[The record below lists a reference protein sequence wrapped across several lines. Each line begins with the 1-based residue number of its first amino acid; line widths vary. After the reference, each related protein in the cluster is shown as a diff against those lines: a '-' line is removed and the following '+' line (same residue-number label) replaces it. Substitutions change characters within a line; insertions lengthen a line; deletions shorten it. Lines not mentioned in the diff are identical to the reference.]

1 MLEKHLFIMME
12 LKYLPEPDSR
22 IVLWRNTIQLFHEYK
37 RPKFIGPFK
46 AAKFSYR
53 VESLLTDST
62 NGKPL
67 KPDIVA
73 SGKSGWFVLELT
85 ESPNSK
91 KPKLESYDAIDPR
104 DLSQYGLIAHS
115 KKPDI
120 IISRLSKVD
129 DGSYCQILVR
139 DHLKV
144 ENEGYIKDKLLRDS
158 LINAK
163 ETDLNRLPNISI
175 SLLPEMKTMEIRRGL
190 IEIVI
195 QLFQPEGEGKTV
207 VQIVDEGLDK
217 LSGKIGPAARTQL
230 IEKVNDQMK
239 ILIKNYLS
247 EYLEFKENKYIST
260 GKFKQH
266 HKTMQYVVLKLGE
279 WAGISGQRTFD
290 DFP

>member
-1 MLEKHLFIMME
+1 
-12 LKYLPEPDSR
+12 LPEPDSR
-22 IVLWRNTIQLFHEYK
+22 IVLWRNTIQSFHEYK

-53 VESLLTDST
+53 VESLFLDST

-85 ESPNSK
+85 TSPNSK
-91 KPKLESYDAIDPR
+91 KQNLESYEAIDPR
-104 DLSQYGLIAHS
+104 GLSQYGLITHP

-120 IISRLSKVD
+120 IMSRLSKVD
-129 DGSYCQILVR
+129 DGPYCQIFVK
-139 DHLKV
+139 DYLKI
-144 ENEGYIKDKLLRDS
+144 ENEDYIKNNLLKKS

-163 ETDLNRLPNISI
+163 ETDLTRLPNISI
-175 SLLPEMKTMEIRRGL
+175 TLLPEMKPMEIRRGL

-195 QLFQPEGEGKTV
+195 QLFQPEGDGKTV
-207 VQIVDEGLDK
+207 VQIVDDGLDK
-217 LSGKIGPAARTQL
+217 LSDKIGTAARTQL
-230 IEKVNDQMK
+230 IDKVNNEMK
-239 ILIKNYLS
+239 ILIKDYLS

-260 GKFKQH
+260 AKFKQH

-279 WAGISGQRTFD
+279 WAGISGQTTLD
-290 DFP
+290 DFPLFDNY

>member
-1 MLEKHLFIMME
+1 MLGKHLFIMME
-12 LKYLPEPDSR
+12 LKYLPEPDYR

-46 AAKFSYR
+46 VAKFSYR
-53 VESLLTDST
+53 VYSLFLDSN

-73 SGKSGWFVLELT
+73 SGDSGWFVLELT
-85 ESPNSK
+85 TSPNSK
-91 KPKLESYDAIDPR
+91 KPNLESYDAIDPR
-104 DLSQYGLIAHS
+104 ELSQYGLITHS

-120 IISRLSKVD
+120 IISRLSPVD
-129 DGSYCQILVR
+129 DGPYCQIIVK
-139 DHLKV
+139 DHLEI
-144 ENEGYIKDKLLRDS
+144 ENECSIKNELLKHS

-163 ETDLNRLPNISI
+163 ETDLIRLPNISI
-175 SLLPEMKTMEIRRGL
+175 TLLPEMKPMEIRRGL

-195 QLFQPEGEGKTV
+195 QLFQPQGDGKTV

-217 LSGKIGPAARTQL
+217 LSGKIGTAARNQL
-230 IEKVNDQMK
+230 IDKVNNEMK
-239 ILIKNYLS
+239 ILIKDYLS

-266 HKTMQYVVLKLGE
+266 HQTMQYVALKLGE
-279 WAGISGQRTFD
+279 WAGISGQRTLD